1 MPMSVTCPSCH
12 RSIRVPDGFAGRG
25 VCPDCR
31 SAVMVAEEEPAQLDP
46 LPEDPYPRHPRPR
59 QGPPSPLDHLHAWRR
74 VSTGFLVQQAAVVL
88 MLVGLGLVVTATT
101 ALADD
106 PGNRQDEP
114 NPAQMVTGCL
124 GLLALFLGFA
134 VQVVGRFVSAG
145 TPVRAPR
152 LAGFLAAITSI
163 VVLFGYCL
171 VGLAIIAMQMEQEQG
186 NDPSEAATMALGLM
200 FVAWLLLA
208 AGGETCHV
216 LSVSSVG
223 RVLRAD
229 GARLLG
235 RGLAVCIPIA
245 GAFGLAGLC
254 ALGVW
259 EEANN
264 PNGGPNPADDTL
276 ALWCFAGLSTAISFY
291 LLFDLILLHQ
301 ARAAVARVAADVDRA
316 DFDDRWD

>member
-1 MPMSVTCPSCH
+1 MPMSVICPTCH
-12 RSIRVPDGFAGRG
+12 RTIRVPDGFAGRG
-25 VCPDCR
+25 FCPDCR
-31 SAVMVAEEEPAQLDP
+31 VGVPILDQ
-46 LPEDPYPRHPRPR
+46 DPFQPDRLDDDQHPRRPRHTRPT
-59 QGPPSPLDHLHAWRR
+59 PLDHLPAWQR
-74 VSTGFLVQQAAVVL
+74 VATGFLVQQAAAVL
-88 MLVGLGLVVTATT
+88 LLVGLGLVVAATI

-106 PGNRQDEP
+106 LGNLPDEP

-124 GLLALFLGFA
+124 GLLALFLGLA
-134 VQVVGRFVSAG
+134 AQAVGRFVSAG

-152 LAGFLAAITSI
+152 IAGFLAAITSL

-171 VGLAIIAMQMEQEQG
+171 VGLVAIAMQMEQEQG
-186 NDPSEAATMALGLM
+186 NNPGEAATMALGLM

-208 AGGETCHV
+208 AGGETCHALLV
-216 LSVSSVG
+216 GSVG

-245 GAFGLAGLC
+245 GALGLAGFF

-259 EEANN
+259 AEANN
-264 PNGGPNPADDTL
+264 ANGGPNPTDD
-276 ALWCFAGLSTAISFY
+276 AISLWCFAGLSAAISFY
-291 LLFDLILLHQ
+291 LLLDIVLLHQ
-301 ARAAVARVAADVDRA
+301 GRAAVARLAADADQT